1 MASRV
6 QPRQLAFA
14 LPHAESLT
22 RDNFLEGPA
31 NAAGLA
37 LIESWPD
44 WPNRIMLLVG
54 PEGSGKS
61 HLAAIWAE
69 QAGARST
76 AAHALTAAA
85 VPAALATGALVVEDL
100 KPQDFDERALFHLM
114 NLAREDE
121 AFVLITARVP
131 PSAFEIELRD
141 LRSRLRAVPTVSLL
155 PPDDLLFRALI
166 VKFCADRQLTIDE
179 TVVSYLAN
187 RIERSYRRR
196 PAGRRTAGHRGAA
209 ARPAGDPGAGRRIA
223 CATPDPLAAACPRL
237 DGARPAERQ
246 CHRNVIAITH
256 GLRRIC
262 LKYACAPALDGLKS
276 SWNRHKPL

>member
-1 MASRV
+1 VAGHV

-37 LIESWPD
+37 LVDSWPD

-69 QAGARST
+69 QAGGRST
-76 AAHALTAAA
+76 SARALSAAA
-85 VPAALATGALVVEDL
+85 VPGALTTGALVVEDL
-100 KPQDFDERALFHLM
+100 RASDFDERALFHLI

-121 AFVLITARVP
+121 AFLLITARLP

-141 LRSRLRAVPTVSLL
+141 LRSRLRAVPTVPLL
-155 PPDDLLFRALI
+155 PPDDQLFRALI
-166 VKFCADRQLTIDE
+166 VKFCADRQLTVDE
-179 TVVSYLAN
+179 TVVSYLTT
-187 RIERSYRRR
+187 RIERSYAAVRQAVELLDAEALRLGR
-196 PAGRRTAGHRGAA
+196 PVTRA
-209 ARPAGDPGAGRRIA
+209 
-223 CATPDPLAAACPRL
+223 LAAEL
-237 DGARPAERQ
+237 L
-246 CHRNVIAITH
+246 RNA
-256 GLRRIC
+256 
-262 LKYACAPALDGLKS
+262 
-276 SWNRHKPL
+276 

>member
-1 MASRV
+1 VAARL

-37 LIESWPD
+37 LIDSWPE

-76 AAHALTAAA
+76 TAHALTAAA
-85 VPAALATGALVVEDL
+85 VPGALATGALVVEDL
-100 KPQDFDERALFHLM
+100 RSSDFDDRALFHLM
-114 NLAREDE
+114 NLAREDG
-121 AFVLITARVP
+121 AFVLVTARVP

-141 LRSRLRAVPTVSLL
+141 LRSRLRAIPAVSLL
-155 PPDDLLFRALI
+155 PPDDQLFRALI
-166 VKFCADRQLTIDE
+166 VKFCADRQLAVDE
-179 TVVSYLAN
+179 SVVSYLAT
-187 RIERSYRRR
+187 RIERSY
-196 PAGRRTAGHRGAA
+196 AA
-209 ARPAGDPGAGRRIA
+209 ARQAVELLDAEALRLGRPVSRA
-223 CATPDPLAAACPRL
+223 LAAEL
-237 DGARPAERQ
+237 L
-246 CHRNVIAITH
+246 RNA
-256 GLRRIC
+256 
-262 LKYACAPALDGLKS
+262 
-276 SWNRHKPL
+276 